1 MFISVAVYILH
12 SGIDK
17 HLSHEIEKVI
27 ATIEV
32 KDTVIN
38 IIDFSELNEKD
49 FNTISENSFFL
60 QIYDQDGNILIS
72 SNNLKKY
79 GTIPIKLDVVDGDF
93 SYEDIELGED
103 RFRTG
108 YLQLRNDMG
117 EAVAILQLAMFEN
130 ELRFI
135 RNKMIM
141 FNLFLLPG
149 IIIIVIIA
157 SVILAK
163 KNFKPVNTIIDIAER
178 ISAKNLESRI
188 EYNANPNDE
197 LGRLRDT
204 LNGLFNRIESYVNK
218 LSQFTDHASHQLMN
232 PLTAAKTELE
242 FILKKDRTPE
252 EYRQS
257 LKQLL
262 VQTDNMI
269 RIVRT
274 LLMLSKQDTAKEPKK
289 TIFNLSKLLQSI
301 VPSQINTHQIK
312 KQIENDIYVKGDS
325 EKFSMVLENLIDN
338 AVKYSPDN
346 EMVKVILQSND
357 ENVELKIEDKGIGI
371 EDSEKENIFD
381 RFYRSK
387 IPEMM
392 GVRGYGLGL
401 SLVKTILE
409 EMGAKIRIEDNHPTG
424 SKFIITI
431 KALKIE

>member
-1 MFISVAVYILH
+1 
-12 SGIDK
+12 
-17 HLSHEIEKVI
+17 
-27 ATIEV
+27 
-32 KDTVIN
+32 
-38 IIDFSELNEKD
+38 
-49 FNTISENSFFL
+49 
-60 QIYDQDGNILIS
+60 
-72 SNNLKKY
+72 
-79 GTIPIKLDVVDGDF
+79 
-93 SYEDIELGED
+93 
-103 RFRTG
+103 
-108 YLQLRNDMG
+108 
-117 EAVAILQLAMFEN
+117 
-130 ELRFI
+130 
-135 RNKMIM
+135 
-141 FNLFLLPG
+141 
-149 IIIIVIIA
+149 
-157 SVILAK
+157 
-163 KNFKPVNTIIDIAER
+163 
-178 ISAKNLESRI
+178 
-188 EYNANPNDE
+188 
-197 LGRLRDT
+197 
-204 LNGLFNRIESYVNK
+204 
-218 LSQFTDHASHQLMN
+218 
-232 PLTAAKTELE
+232 
-242 FILKKDRTPE
+242 
-252 EYRQS
+252 
-257 LKQLL
+257 
-262 VQTDNMI
+262 
-269 RIVRT
+269 
-274 LLMLSKQDTAKEPKK
+274 MLSKQDTAKEPKK

>member
-79 GTIPIKLDVVDGDF
+79 GTIPIKLDVVAVDF

-163 KNFKPVNTIIDIAER
+163 KNFKPINTIINTAER
-178 ISAKNLESRI
+178 ISAKSLESRI

-204 LNGLFNRIESYVNK
+204 LNGLFNRIESYVNQ

-387 IPEMM
+387 IPEMR

>member
-163 KNFKPVNTIIDIAER
+163 KNFKPINTIINTAER
-178 ISAKNLESRI
+178 ISAKSLESRI

-204 LNGLFNRIESYVNK
+204 LNGLFNRIESYVNQ